1 MAGGLFTLKGET
13 MLYIKSTLIG
23 ATTQTV
29 QGYCDNTGTTL
40 LSGIAIPYYRAG
52 EKVEVVV
59 KVVGGWSIPVGA
71 VVDIRADSVMD
82 AVQTPAMAIG
92 KAAWIDYANNEVH
105 FILDCDQDAFYAYT
119 DKQNNGLSFFVQF
132 TFRWY
137 EDVSTS
143 PEPSQDDREQVLRL
157 VATSRA
163 YPAVSST
170 GGGPLEPVYVTAEG
184 LATTLDASI
193 AEHNTAVGAHEDIRT
208 LLSNKSYSDHNHDG
222 VYVDS
227 YAPGNTLATL
237 VDGKVPLNQ
246 LPDSIG
252 GASVSGDNPLLS
264 NETPDPLGALA
275 WCGVGPQA
283 SRDDHVHQ
291 LPTYTDV
298 GAAAVDHVHPEYAGS
313 YEITQAVAAHNDG
326 NKESGIHQ
334 DIWYAIGALEIGTAS
349 NLTPLS
355 LDTPGSP
362 GASSELSRYDHRHP
376 MPDAADVGAATA
388 ADVSTAVSNHNVSGS
403 AHSDIRTLVSD
414 SVAAHNVGGSAH
426 SDIRALVAAKVSSS
440 LLGVA
445 SGVATLDSSGY
456 VPAAQVHQKWTAT
469 LACSDLVTDLVAGT
483 AVAYFRVAGAKT
495 LTAVR
500 GALYAPA
507 GGSTKVTV
515 NINVNGSSCL
525 SSLISFNA
533 GETTSKT
540 AAFQPAVSAGKS
552 AIPDDARI
560 TVNIISVGNTT
571 AGKGLTVTLEGYEA

>member
-170 GGGPLEPVYVTAEG
+170 GGGPLEPVYVTEEG

-193 AEHNTAVGAHEDIRT
+193 AEHNTAVDAHADIRT
-208 LLSNKSYSDHNHDG
+208 LLLNKSDSDHNHDG

-264 NETPDPLGALA
+264 NEIPDPLGALA

-334 DIWYAIGALEIGTAS
+334 DIWYAIGALESGT
-349 NLTPLS
+349 
-355 LDTPGSP
+355 
-362 GASSELSRYDHRHP
+362 
-376 MPDAADVGAATA
+376 
-388 ADVSTAVSNHNVSGS
+388 S
-403 AHSDIRTLVSD
+403 ANTR
-414 SVAAHNVGGSAH
+414 
-426 SDIRALVAAKVSSS
+426 
-440 LLGVA
+440 
-445 SGVATLDSSGY
+445 
-456 VPAAQVHQKWTAT
+456 WTAT
-469 LACSDLVTDLVAGT
+469 LACSDLISDLTAGT
-483 AVAYFRVAGAKT
+483 AVAYFRVAGAKM

-500 GALYAPA
+500 GSLYSAA
-507 GGSTKVTV
+507 QGTNKVTATV
-515 NINVNGSSCL
+515 LVNGAVCL
-525 SSLISFNA
+525 LSPISFNEA
-533 GETTSKT
+533 TTTSK
-540 AAFQPAVSAGKS
+540 AATIQPSVDPTKMAL
-552 AIPDDARI
+552 PDDALI
-560 TVNIISVGNTT
+560 TVNILQVGDTS
-571 AGKGLTVTLEGYEA
+571 AGKGLMITLEGYEA